1 MKDYSIKDQIYC
13 YENTLILKNK
23 LNIKNKE
30 ELEIVEIKITSFKI
44 AELQKRE
51 FKEYNLNFLFFKN
64 LHKFIFEDLF
74 EWAGKIR
81 IIDISKDSFKFA
93 HHIYIEKEA
102 SKLFNQLK
110 KENYLKNIKKED
122 LIKKIS
128 HYITE
133 INVLHP
139 FREGNGRTIR
149 EYFRILLQNLDYK
162 INFNIKN
169 KQKYIEAMIESP
181 YDQKN
186 LIKFLKENIK
196 KLEEK

>member
-30 ELEIVEIKITSFKI
+30 ELEIVETKITSFKI

-110 KENYLKNIKKED
+110 KENYLKNIKK
-122 LIKKIS
+122 
-128 HYITE
+128 
-133 INVLHP
+133 
-139 FREGNGRTIR
+139 
-149 EYFRILLQNLDYK
+149 
-162 INFNIKN
+162 
-169 KQKYIEAMIESP
+169 
-181 YDQKN
+181 
-186 LIKFLKENIK
+186 
-196 KLEEK
+196 LEEK

>member
-30 ELEIVEIKITSFKI
+30 ELEIVETKITSFKI